1 MRRSIVKL
9 LLVLLIAGVAGA
21 LIARD
26 PGYVLMIWGDASLET
41 SLWFAL
47 LLLLLGWLLWRM
59 LALVLTVLLG
69 SRGSIEAWRHRRQER
84 RVRQETTL
92 GLLALIEGDW
102 PRARKELD
110 AAAANMDEPLLLQLG
125 AARAA
130 HRMGDAAGRDDYLE
144 AARAGAPKARL
155 AVGITR
161 AALDIDDESW
171 EQALATLLTLRKEA
185 PRNAEVLRM
194 LRTTY
199 EALQDWQALAGLLPD
214 LRRAE
219 VMDEADSAVLERRV
233 WSAELHRA
241 ARVDAGRD
249 GRLQAL
255 EQAWHRMPKSLRKD
269 STLLQVQVRELR
281 DLGGYAA
288 AEQLLRESLQS
299 SWDDALVAL
308 YGWVQGS
315 DPAGQ
320 LAEAEAWLT
329 ARPNNP
335 VLLLTLGRLAMRHH
349 RWNKAREYLEAS
361 VAQHK
366 TAEAEAE
373 LGRLLL
379 HLGKDE
385 AAARHLADS
394 IRQMRTLLPELP
406 LPEKP
411 VSHHDGL

>member
-1 MRRSIVKL
+1 VKRSILKL
-9 LLVLLIAGVAGA
+9 LVVLLIAGVAGA
-21 LIARD
+21 LMARD
-26 PGYVLMIWGDASLET
+26 PGYVLMVWGDASLET

-47 LLLLLGWLLWRM
+47 LLLLAGWLLWRM
-59 LALVLTVLLG
+59 LALILAVLFG
-69 SRGSIEAWRHRRQER
+69 SRGSIEAWRQRRQER
-84 RVRQETTL
+84 RVRQETTR

-110 AAAANMDEPLLLQLG
+110 AAAAHMDEPLLLRLG

-130 HRMGDAAGRDDYLE
+130 HEMGDAAGRDDYLE
-144 AARAGAPKARL
+144 AAGAGSPKARL

-161 AALDIDDESW
+161 ASLDIDDGRW
-171 EQALATLLTLRKEA
+171 EQALAILLTLRKEA

-194 LRTTY
+194 LRSTY
-199 EALQDWQALAGLLPD
+199 EALEDWQALAGILPD
-214 LRRAE
+214 LRRAG
-219 VMDEADSAVLERRV
+219 VVDEADSAAFERQV
-233 WSAELHRA
+233 WCAELHRA

-249 GRLQAL
+249 GRQQAL
-255 EQAWHRMPKSLRKD
+255 EQAWNRIPKALRKD
-269 STLLQVQVRELR
+269 PVLLQAQVRELQ
-281 DLGGYAA
+281 DLSAHVA
-288 AEQLLRESLQS
+288 AEKLLRESLQS
-299 SWDDALVAL
+299 SWEDALVSL

-335 VLLLTLGRLAMRHH
+335 ALLLTLGRLAMRQHQ
-349 RWNKAREYLEAS
+349 WDKAREYLEAS

-379 HLGKDE
+379 HRGDFE

-394 IRQMRTLLPELP
+394 VRQMRTLLPELP
-406 LPEKP
+406 LPEQP
-411 VSHHDGL
+411 VTHEEL

>member
-1 MRRSIVKL
+1 MRRSILKL
-9 LLVLLIAGVAGA
+9 LVVLLVAGVAGA

-26 PGYVLMIWGDASLET
+26 PGYVLMVWGDASLET

-59 LALVLTVLLG
+59 LALILAVLFG

-84 RVRQETTL
+84 RVRQETTR

-110 AAAANMDEPLLLQLG
+110 AAAAQMDEPLLLRLG

-130 HRMGDAAGRDDYLE
+130 HEMGDASGRDDYLE
-144 AARAGAPKARL
+144 AARSRSPKARL
-155 AVGITR
+155 AIGITR
-161 AALDIDDESW
+161 AALDIDDGQW

-194 LRTTY
+194 LRKTY
-199 EALQDWQALAGLLPD
+199 EAVEDWQALAGILPD
-214 LRRAE
+214 LRRAG
-219 VMDEADSAVLERRV
+219 VMDEADSAVLERKV
-233 WSAELHRA
+233 WCAELHRA
-241 ARVDAGRD
+241 ARVDAVRD
-249 GRLQAL
+249 GRQQAL
-255 EQAWHRMPKSLRKD
+255 EQAWNRIPKALRKD
-269 STLLQVQVRELR
+269 PILVQSQVRELQ
-281 DLGGYAA
+281 DLSAHAA
-288 AEQLLRESLQS
+288 AEKLLRENLHSN
-299 SWDDALVAL
+299 WDDVLVSL

-335 VLLLTLGRLAMRHH
+335 ALLLTLGRLAMRH
-349 RWNKAREYLEAS
+349 RQWDKAREYLEAS

-366 TAEAEAE
+366 TVEAEAE

-379 HLGKDE
+379 HLGDFE

-394 IRQMRTLLPELP
+394 VRQMRTLLPELP
-406 LPEKP
+406 MPEKP
-411 VSHHDGL
+411 VSHEG